1 MTVKQRR
8 SWIGGG
14 KINFGGRVPR
24 HAERVLH
31 QARHRPVADLSYLE
45 SVPVGMHGM
54 NVPAVVVHEERR
66 TFARREDGVAG
77 TEAADAEVLKW
88 PRSPFRVIIVS
99 Q

>member
-1 MTVKQRR
+1 V
-8 SWIGGG
+8 
-14 KINFGGRVPR
+14 
-24 HAERVLH
+24 
-31 QARHRPVADLSYLE
+31 
-45 SVPVGMHGM
+45 
-54 NVPAVVVHEERR
+54 ERR